1 MTDQLYHWCQLAN
14 GDKRT
19 CGYIEARGA
28 TVGACVELVDLDGDL
43 WEVLSVGDGVPK
55 DQIRANEKRFKAFQ
69 ESLRGGGIDQ

>member
-28 TVGACVELVDLDGDL
+28 TVGARVELVDLDGDL
-43 WEVLSVGDGVPK
+43 WEVLSVGEGVPK
-55 DQIRANEKRFKAFQ
+55 DQVRANEKRFKAFQ